1 MKIEKCSSPSDALEK
16 LADKIESDSQ
26 KPGDF
31 CIAFSGGESAKKM
44 FPVLAR
50 RNMDF
55 SRFKIFFVDERC
67 VFPESQDSNY
77 RWARELF
84 IEPLNIPKER
94 VFRLRGEECPITAA
108 EEASKAALE
117 NVPSENGFPVF
128 DCVVLGVGAD
138 MHTASIFPDTP
149 GLLGSPKVYAAC
161 RPQTSK
167 FWRITLTGKALLNS
181 RDTLALLIGESKAPV
196 LKRLEESVQN
206 GDFST
211 PSAAILG
218 RSKNCTVFASV

>member
-31 CIAFSGGESAKKM
+31 CVAFSGGESAKKM

-67 VFPESQDSNY
+67 VFPDSQDSNY

-108 EEASKAALE
+108 DEASRAALE

-128 DCVVLGVGAD
+128 DCVVLGGRGRYAYCIYFSG
-138 MHTASIFPDTP
+138 HARA
-149 GLLGSPKVYAAC
+149 LGIA
-161 RPQTSK
+161 
-167 FWRITLTGKALLNS
+167 
-181 RDTLALLIGESKAPV
+181 
-196 LKRLEESVQN
+196 ESVR
-206 GDFST
+206 GM
-211 PSAAILG
+211 PP
-218 RSKNCTVFASV
+218 ASVEILADYTHGKGSA

>member
-1 MKIEKCSSPSDALEK
+1 
-16 LADKIESDSQ
+16 
-26 KPGDF
+26 
-31 CIAFSGGESAKKM
+31 M

-128 DCVVLGVGAD
+128 DCVVLGSGPICTR
-138 MHTASIFPDTP
+138 HLFSRTRPDFWTRRSVRGMP
-149 GLLGSPKVYAAC
+149 PA
-161 RPQTSK
+161 TSK

>member
-1 MKIEKCSSPSDALEK
+1 MWT
-16 LADKIESDSQ
+16 
-26 KPGDF
+26 
-31 CIAFSGGESAKKM
+31 SA
-44 FPVLAR
+44 A
-50 RNMDF
+50 
-55 SRFKIFFVDERC
+55 
-67 VFPESQDSNY
+67 QDSNY

-149 GLLGSPKVYAAC
+149 GLLDSPKVYAAC

>member
-108 EEASKAALE
+108 
-117 NVPSENGFPVF
+117 
-128 DCVVLGVGAD
+128 DGAD

-149 GLLGSPKVYAAC
+149 GLLDSPKVYAAC

>member
-31 CIAFSGGESAKKM
+31 CVAFSGGESAKKM

-67 VFPESQDSNY
+67 VFPDSQDSNY

-94 VFRLRGEECPITAA
+94 VFRLRGEECPIAA
-108 EEASKAALE
+108 ADEASRAALE
-117 NVPSENGFPVF
+117 NVPSENGFPIF

-149 GLLGSPKVYAAC
+149 GLLESPKVYAAC
-161 RPQTSK
+161 RPQASK

-181 RDTLALLIGESKAPV
+181 RDTLALLIGEYKAPV
-196 LKRLEESVQN
+196 LKRLEESVQI

-211 PSAAILG
+211 PSASILG